1 MQTKQAALP
10 QAYPDELW
18 YSRLARYHRYSG
30 NFKFQT
36 TFNELGLR
44 SSHKH
49 IIRTLNSS
57 RAMLG
62 YYVNRSEQE
71 FWHDIEKNT
80 LDPYS
85 FRYISPEKR
94 RQYYARLWDGKV
106 KNYAI
111 LNGYDS
117 VTPKLRYCPL
127 CFQED
132 IENYGESYWHRLHQ
146 NDFFPFCLKHKCY
159 TIPAQ
164 IPEGSMVLTKLY
176 CADAITCPPIE
187 TITPMTKAEEKLAL
201 YVKAI
206 LEAPYDYTK
215 VYGLDGIKKILFQR
229 RIALVH
235 KSGRVLFWKQ
245 KEIKKEMTDEFGE
258 LAQKVFPDT
267 SPTGKKVL
275 LNKML
280 ESRQCTIPERFVM
293 MMALLNVPF
302 DELFLDDNE
311 YLRNDEMVQK
321 IIHMANSPYL
331 FDKARTAAKLNLNSY
346 QMDVLTQG
354 LGIKRFWGPP
364 LSKSTEPR
372 SGITIPVS
380 LQKKIRIRIH
390 ELGFY
395 SFEEYLKYAVNY
407 ESKHNPDGLF

>member
-146 NDFFPFCLKHKCY
+146 NDFFH
-159 TIPAQ
+159 
-164 IPEGSMVLTKLY
+164 
-176 CADAITCPPIE
+176 
-187 TITPMTKAEEKLAL
+187 
-201 YVKAI
+201 
-206 LEAPYDYTK
+206 
-215 VYGLDGIKKILFQR
+215 
-229 RIALVH
+229 
-235 KSGRVLFWKQ
+235 
-245 KEIKKEMTDEFGE
+245 
-258 LAQKVFPDT
+258 
-267 SPTGKKVL
+267 
-275 LNKML
+275 
-280 ESRQCTIPERFVM
+280 FV
-293 MMALLNVPF
+293 
-302 DELFLDDNE
+302 
-311 YLRNDEMVQK
+311 
-321 IIHMANSPYL
+321 
-331 FDKARTAAKLNLNSY
+331 
-346 QMDVLTQG
+346 
-354 LGIKRFWGPP
+354 
-364 LSKSTEPR
+364 
-372 SGITIPVS
+372 
-380 LQKKIRIRIH
+380 
-390 ELGFY
+390 
-395 SFEEYLKYAVNY
+395 
-407 ESKHNPDGLF
+407 